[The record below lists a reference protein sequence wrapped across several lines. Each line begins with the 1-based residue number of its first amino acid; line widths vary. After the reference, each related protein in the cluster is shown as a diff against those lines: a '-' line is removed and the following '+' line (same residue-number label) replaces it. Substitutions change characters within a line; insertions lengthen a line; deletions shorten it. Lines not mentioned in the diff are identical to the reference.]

1 MAYMPG
7 TQPVH
12 AVAEEQVVVPQVAA
26 EKSKGSLS
34 NAIELLRKYIDT
46 YMLDRAAWEEL
57 GDLYLQVWHKTYKC
71 PNICIAMQRSGV
83 PAVHFDVSFAAI

>member
-1 MAYMPG
+1 MLYMPS
-7 TQPVH
+7 TQPVQ
-12 AVAEEQVVVPQVAA
+12 AVAEEQVLVLQVAA

-57 GDLYLQVWHKTYKC
+57 GDLYLQVWHKTLHTSC
-71 PNICIAMQRSGV
+71 PITLYCHAISRSCNIL
-83 PAVHFDVSFAAI
+83 

>member
-1 MAYMPG
+1 MPS
-7 TQPVH
+7 TQPIQP
-12 AVAEEQVVVPQVAA
+12 VAEEQVVVPQVAA

-57 GDLYLQVWHKTYKC
+57 GDLYLQVWHKTLHTSC
-71 PNICIAMQRSGV
+71 PNILYCQAMFRCSY
-83 PAVHFDVSFAAI
+83 STL